1 MNDFEIG
8 LATLSAAVYKYGVN
22 LSNRIANENILSG
35 LNAVELLHT
44 APSSSGFEA
53 SAYSYDG
60 KIVIAFAGTNTDE
73 WQDIWADIGIGLL
86 GSLNA
91 QVIEAA
97 KFYLDIKAQYG
108 DNIVFTG
115 HSLGGGLASLMAVF
129 FNRPATTFDE
139 APFRLAATQK
149 NLRLQLVH

>member
-73 WQDIWADIGIGLL
+73 WQDLWNNGNLGL
-86 GSLNA
+86 GSLSA
-91 QVIEAA
+91 QAIEAA

-129 FNRPATTFDE
+129 FNRPAATFDE
-139 APFRLAATQK
+139 APFKLAATQK

>member
-1 MNDFEIG
+1 MDTYELG
-8 LATLSAAVYKYGVN
+8 LAVLSAAVYQYD
-22 LSNRIANENILSG
+22 REDENKVTIIESITG
-35 LNAVELLHT
+35 LNALELLHT
-44 APSSSGFEA
+44 PPSSSGFEA

-73 WQDIWADIGIGLL
+73 WQDIWADIGIDLL

-129 FNRPATTFDE
+129 FNRPAATFDE
-139 APFRLAATQK
+139 APFKLAATQK

>member
-1 MNDFEIG
+1 MCGFF
-8 LATLSAAVYKYGVN
+8 SAAAYMTGRSVV
-22 LSNRIANENILSG
+22 NRIDPIGQLAG
-35 LNAVELLHT
+35 LNATRLNYRV
-44 APSSSGFEA
+44 APSGFEA

-60 KIVIAFAGTNTDE
+60 KIIIAFAGTNTDE
-73 WQDIWADIGIGLL
+73 WQDLWNNGNLGL
-86 GSLNA
+86 GSLSA
-91 QVIEAA
+91 QAIEAA

-139 APFRLAATQK
+139 APFRLAATQE

>member
-1 MNDFEIG
+1 MCGFF
-8 LATLSAAVYKYGVN
+8 SAAAYMTGRSVV
-22 LSNRIANENILSG
+22 NRIDPIGQLAG
-35 LNAVELLHT
+35 LNATRLNYRV
-44 APSSSGFEA
+44 APSGFEA

>member
-1 MNDFEIG
+1 MNAYELD
-8 LATLSAAVYKYGVN
+8 LAVLSAAVYQHGRKK
-22 LSNRIANENILSG
+22 ENIIGFDTNING

-97 KFYLDIKAQYG
+97 KFYLNIKAQYG

-139 APFRLAATQK
+139 APFKLAATQK

>member
-73 WQDIWADIGIGLL
+73 WQDIWNNGNLGL
-86 GSLNA
+86 GSLSA
-91 QVIEAA
+91 QAIEAA

-108 DNIVFTG
+108 NNIVFTG
-115 HSLGGGLASLMAVF
+115 QSLGGGLASLMAVF
-129 FNRPATTFDE
+129 FNRPAATFDE
-139 APFRLAATQK
+139 APFKLAATQK

>member
-1 MNDFEIG
+1 MTG
-8 LATLSAAVYKYGVN
+8 RSVV
-22 LSNRIANENILSG
+22 NRIDPIGQLAG
-35 LNAVELLHT
+35 LNATRLNYRV
-44 APSSSGFEA
+44 APSGFEA

-60 KIVIAFAGTNTDE
+60 KIIIAFAGTNTDE
-73 WQDIWADIGIGLL
+73 WQDLWNNGNLGL
-86 GSLNA
+86 GSLSA
-91 QVIEAA
+91 QAIEAA

-139 APFRLAATQK
+139 APFRLAATQE

>member
-1 MNDFEIG
+1 MNNFEIG
-8 LATLSAAVYKYGVN
+8 LTVLSAAVYNQGK
-22 LSNRIANENILSG
+22 SPENRITIATSIAG
-35 LNAVELLHT
+35 LNAVELVHT
-44 APSSSGFEA
+44 AVSSSGFEA

-60 KIVIAFAGTNTDE
+60 KIIIAFAGTNTDE
-73 WQDIWADIGIGLL
+73 WQDLWNNGNLGL
-86 GSLNA
+86 GSLSA
-91 QVIEAA
+91 QAIETA

-139 APFRLAATQK
+139 APFKLAATQK

>member
-1 MNDFEIG
+1 MNNFEIG
-8 LATLSAAVYKYGVN
+8 LTVLSAAVYNQGT
-22 LSNRIANENILSG
+22 SPENRINNTTSITA
-35 LNAVELLHT
+35 LNAVELVHT
-44 APSSSGFEA
+44 AVSSSGFEA

-97 KFYLDIKAQYG
+97 KFYLNIKAQYG

>member
-1 MNDFEIG
+1 MNNYEIG
-8 LATLSAAVYKYGVN
+8 LSVISAAVYQYQRPFEN
-22 LSNRIANENILSG
+22 LIANDGFIEGIGANEITHTY
-35 LNAVELLHT
+35 NA
-44 APSSSGFEA
+44 SSGFEA

-139 APFRLAATQK
+139 VSFRLAVTQE
-149 NLRLQLVH
+149 NLRPQLVH

>member
-1 MNDFEIG
+1 MNNYEIG
-8 LATLSAAVYKYGVN
+8 LSVISAAVYQYQRPFEN
-22 LSNRIANENILSG
+22 LITNDGAIEDIGANEIM
-35 LNAVELLHT
+35 HT
-44 APSSSGFEA
+44 YNTSSGFEA

-129 FNRPATTFDE
+129 FNRPAATFDE

>member
-1 MNDFEIG
+1 MNNYEIG
-8 LATLSAAVYKYGVN
+8 LSVISTAVYQYQRPFEN
-22 LSNRIANENILSG
+22 LIANDGFIEGIGANEITHTY
-35 LNAVELLHT
+35 NA
-44 APSSSGFEA
+44 SSGFEA

-60 KIVIAFAGTNTDE
+60 KITIAFAGTNTDE
-73 WQDIWADIGIGLL
+73 WQDLWNNGNLGL
-86 GSLNA
+86 GSLSA
-91 QVIEAA
+91 QAIEAA

-139 APFRLAATQK
+139 APFRLAATQE